1 MVEHR
6 PQLIEQR
13 APGHPMRPV
22 NVKLPADV
30 VDQLH
35 RQAERL
41 HCYPSALGRALIAR
55 GLADLAAAEQDGRP
69 PADKKGTW
77 GGVPSR
83 R

>member
-1 MVEHR
+1 
-6 PQLIEQR
+6 
-13 APGHPMRPV
+13 MRPV
-22 NVKLPADV
+22 NLKLPADV

-55 GLADLAAAEQDGRP
+55 GWLTWPRLSRMAGHRLT
-69 PADKKGTW
+69 KGGAW